1 MDERVLDLLK
11 LTDYTM
17 RAYVPPAAGGAAG
30 AGAYEGQLRQSAAP
44 VYLYVGY
51 YASQRTGS
59 TYHSPKNCLPGAGW
73 TFKSSAPVSGAIP
86 GQPQAAVN
94 RVVIEKGFDKQ
105 LILYWY
111 QDRGR
116 VVASEYDAKAYL
128 IWDAMTKNRTDGA
141 LVRIST
147 PIVGSEEDAYRHALA
162 FLQAVWPPLHE
173 HLPG

>member
-1 MDERVLDLLK
+1 V
-11 LTDYTM
+11 
-17 RAYVPPAAGGAAG
+17 
-30 AGAYEGQLRQSAAP
+30 RQGAAP
-44 VYLYVGY
+44 VWLYVGY
-51 YASQRTGS
+51 YGSQRTGS

-73 TFKSSAPVSGAIP
+73 TFKSSEPVTGVIP
-86 GQPQAAVN
+86 GARRATVN
-94 RVVIEKGFDKQ
+94 KVVIEKGFDRQ

-128 IWDAMTKNRTDGA
+128 IWDALTKNRTDGA

-147 PIVGSEEDAYRHALA
+147 LVVGSEEDAYRHALE
-162 FLQAVWPPLHE
+162 FLQAAWKPLNG